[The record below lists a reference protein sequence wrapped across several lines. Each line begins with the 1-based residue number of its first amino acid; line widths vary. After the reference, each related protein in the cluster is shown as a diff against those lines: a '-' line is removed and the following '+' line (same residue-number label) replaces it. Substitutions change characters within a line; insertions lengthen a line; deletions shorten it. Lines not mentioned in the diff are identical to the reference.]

1 MLNGHFSSSIM
12 APPPRLDGNEI
23 EKNKEEGMNKEE
35 ETHSPL
41 ILEERSQDEE
51 NMIVDG
57 VG

>member
-1 MLNGHFSSSIM
+1 M